1 MISLIL
7 SLVVLGHPWATLRYI
22 ILGRPCVPVFF
33 LGAKSAQIH
42 SVRQLKSAD
51 VCYES
56 GHFLPPRKKLTD
68 SNTFTLGIFGLPCAS
83 LGMLGRAWA
92 SLGYI
97 GRPWVFLGYI
107 RLAWT
112 KKYQISAE
120 K

>member
-1 MISLIL
+1 
-7 SLVVLGHPWATLRYI
+7 
-22 ILGRPCVPVFF
+22 
-33 LGAKSAQIH
+33 
-42 SVRQLKSAD
+42 
-51 VCYES
+51 
-56 GHFLPPRKKLTD
+56 
-68 SNTFTLGIFGLPCAS
+68 
-83 LGMLGRAWA
+83 MLGRAWA